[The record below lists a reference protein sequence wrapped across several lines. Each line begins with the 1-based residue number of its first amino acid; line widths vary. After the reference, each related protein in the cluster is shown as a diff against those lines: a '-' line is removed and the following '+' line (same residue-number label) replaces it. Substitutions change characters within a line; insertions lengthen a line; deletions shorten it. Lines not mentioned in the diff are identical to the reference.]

1 VYPGAVRERG
11 AQLTVTVLRSVLDQ
25 LSLAIFIFRGLRLF
39 YTNSHARRLNDRL
52 RAKYRIELLVLL
64 RDHLAEFRERPSQR
78 DPAIALTG
86 NDKEPFF
93 VQLME
98 LRGRHDDVAVSVR
111 EIGTDITAFKD
122 RYRLSQREVQI
133 IELVLHGYRNRDIA
147 ATLGITP
154 ATTKKHLSRVFDKVG
169 VDSRA
174 QLASRLA

>member
-1 VYPGAVRERG
+1 
-11 AQLTVTVLRSVLDQ
+11 
-25 LSLAIFIFRGLRLF
+25 
-39 YTNSHARRLNDRL
+39 
-52 RAKYRIELLVLL
+52 
-64 RDHLAEFRERPSQR
+64 
-78 DPAIALTG
+78 
-86 NDKEPFF
+86 
-93 VQLME
+93 M
-98 LRGRHDDVAVSVR
+98 RGRHDDVAASGVR

-133 IELVLHGYRNRDIA
+133 IELVLHWLPRNRDIA